1 MDKVCRAV
9 RGLEM
14 NGVLKLK
21 TSLSHGKTFAEDIFF
36 TPPFKLYSPFY
47 EGDTARFISMCA
59 AAGVLSGD
67 SHHISLDI
75 GEGCNVYFTDQGY
88 QKLFDTQDGSSSQRV
103 DISVGANAVLKY
115 LPHPIMTFGGCVH
128 RAVNNV
134 EISSDSR
141 LVFGEIYCCGRTA
154 MGEEFALERFSSRTE
169 ILIDGRADFIDN
181 TLIQPKKFPVRGLGF
196 FEGFTHTGIL
206 YIYSS
211 DREALYE
218 DICSVCGKY
227 SERVT
232 AACSRTERGLSV
244 RALGVSGEDISGLFG
259 TIAD

>member
-1 MDKVCRAV
+1 
-9 RGLEM
+9 M
-14 NGVLKLK
+14 NGELRLK
-21 TSLSHGKTFAEDIFF
+21 TILSHGRTAAEDIFF

-59 AAGVLSGD
+59 AAGVLAGD
-67 SHHISLDI
+67 SHHIGIDI
-75 GEGCNVYFTDQGY
+75 GEGCRVHFTDQGY
-88 QKLFDTQDGSSSQRV
+88 QKLFDTNGGSSSQRV

-115 LPHPIMTFGGCVH
+115 LPHPVMTFGGCDH
-128 RAVNNV
+128 RAVNNA
-134 EISSDSR
+134 EIRSDSQ

-169 ILIDGRADFIDN
+169 IRIDGKADFIDN
-181 TLIQPKKFPVRGLGF
+181 TLIKPKKLPVKGLGF

-211 DREALYE
+211 DRDRLYG
-218 DICSVCGKY
+218 DICSVCEKY
-227 SERVT
+227 ADRLS

-244 RALGVSGEDISGLFG
+244 RVLGTSGEDIFDIFG
-259 TIAD
+259 IIAEMIK